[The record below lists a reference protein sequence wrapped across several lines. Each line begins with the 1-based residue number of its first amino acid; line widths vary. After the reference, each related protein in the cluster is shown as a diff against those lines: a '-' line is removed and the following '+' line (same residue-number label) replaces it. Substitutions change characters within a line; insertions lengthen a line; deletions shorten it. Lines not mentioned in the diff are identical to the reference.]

1 MTEKIKITRK
11 TPAMQVL
18 EERFK
23 HLHLSFELKEVYRDS
38 LDNWTQSYY
47 TVSLIDN
54 SQQKSIRFLHKKGYK
69 TLSFYLKKALMTGEE
84 L

>member
-11 TPAMQVL
+11 TEAMKVL
-18 EERFK
+18 EEKFK

-54 SQQKSIRFLHKKGYK
+54 SQMKSIRFLHKKGYK
-69 TLSFYLKKALMTGEE
+69 TLSFYLQKALMTGGE